1 MFIMPDGWLV
11 IDMPGLREVQLWA
24 SADQLDAS
32 FDDVRELAAG
42 CRFGDCTHT
51 GEPGCAVLDAGIDD
65 DRLQN
70 YLKMQRE
77 VDYLDRKTDKRLMS
91 ETRARWKVIHKAM
104 RNSSK
109 QNW

>member
-1 MFIMPDGWLV
+1 
-11 IDMPGLREVQLWA
+11 
-24 SADQLDAS
+24 
-32 FDDVRELAAG
+32 
-42 CRFGDCTHT
+42 
-51 GEPGCAVLDAGIDD
+51 VLDAGIDD